1 MKKIKSAGIFN
12 IKDFPINFV
21 RTGILKGT
29 GADIEELGEKPLI
42 AVVNSYSELNPGH
55 IHLRAIAERVKEGIF
70 TAGGIPFEFDVPA
83 CCDGITEGNEG
94 MRLSEWRFSCLAS

>member
-1 MKKIKSAGIFN
+1 MKKIKSTAIFD

-42 AVVNSYSELNPGH
+42 AVVNSYTELNPGH
-55 IHLRAIAERVKEGIF
+55 MHLRAIAERVKEG
-70 TAGGIPFEFDVPA
+70 
-83 CCDGITEGNEG
+83 
-94 MRLSEWRFSCLAS
+94 S